1 MSFLKLIAST
11 VFFGTI
17 TVISFCLML
26 PFIVLKLLPVQA
38 MRVLSTRAITTV
50 ADGWCIA
57 SQWWIDGIN
66 PVKWHAQLPQGLD
79 RQHWYLVIGNHQSW
93 VDILVLQKVFTRRVP
108 FLKFF
113 IKQQLIYVPLLGI
126 IWWAMDF
133 PFMRRSGGE
142 NTKKDLEAARKAC
155 EKFRIL
161 PTSVI
166 NFVEGSRFTAA
177 KHSESKSPY
186 THLLPP
192 KAAGVAVTLESMGPL
207 FASLLD
213 VTIAYPQGVPSF
225 ADVMAGRLQDV
236 VVQVRALPLPP
247 ELVPQEGQPPASR
260 TRVQRWLNALWQEKD
275 AELARILGH

>member
-1 MSFLKLIAST
+1 MSVLKLIASA
-11 VFFGTI
+11 VFFGLITI
-17 TVISFCLML
+17 ISFCLML

-38 MRVLSTRAITTV
+38 LRVPCSRAITAV
-50 ADGWCIA
+50 ADGWCVV
-57 SQWWIDGIN
+57 SQWWIDAIN
-66 PVKWHAQLPQGLD
+66 PVQWRIQLPEGLD
-79 RQHWYLVIGNHQSW
+79 RRSWYLVIGNHQSW
-93 VDILVLQKVFTRRVP
+93 VDILVLQKVFTGRVP

-113 IKQQLIYVPLLGI
+113 IKQQLMYVPLLGI
-126 IWWAMDF
+126 VWWAMDF

-166 NFVEGSRFTAA
+166 NFVEGSRFTTA

-186 THLLPP
+186 AHLLSP

-225 ADVMAGRLQDV
+225 ADVMAGRLQEV
-236 VVQVRALPLPP
+236 VVHVRALPLPA
-247 ELVPQEGQPPASR
+247 ELLPRQGQPPVSR
-260 TRVQRWLNALWQEKD
+260 TRVQRWVNALWQEKD
-275 AELARILGH
+275 AELARMLGS